1 MHEQNIM
8 EIETP
13 LQFSTFKEGGG
24 GGGGISS
31 FITTPYKKSAY
42 YRLGLDALLKSAMT
56 CLYMISSWQSS
67 EY

>member
-1 MHEQNIM
+1 M

-24 GGGGISS
+24 GGGGGGKRG
-31 FITTPYKKSAY
+31 FPHPPYKQSAY